1 MSTVQLIVGSYTFSI
16 SAELLSK
23 ESDYFKALL
32 HSGMQESI
40 TRQVS
45 LPDFDKKTME
55 FILTF
60 VEDGTFVD
68 FDMSN
73 VEQVME
79 VYYRTLLCGEYLH
92 QCSCSFPERSV
103 GHSTKL
109 LATLTQPG

>member
-32 HSGMQESI
+32 HSGMLEAI

-45 LPDFDKKTME
+45 LPDFDKTIME

-60 VEDGTFVD
+60 VKDGTFVD
-68 FDMSN
+68 FDMNN

-79 VYYRTLLCGEYLH
+79 VNYHTLLCSEYLH
-92 QCSCSFPERSV
+92 QCSFSLPREIRSTF
-103 GHSTKL
+103 HKEHT
-109 LATLTQPG
+109 